1 MYQCQELHRYDQA
14 LSYFTAHHEQYCTS
28 VTSCLKSRLAWSDLQ
43 IIRDVIL
50 VLASQGWEK
59 LLNEDDESTAA
70 TQAIVRLGTRF
81 KSPLTSA
88 KVEIDRLN
96 KEFHEMISYAVQ
108 FVSISTLDD

>member
-1 MYQCQELHRYDQA
+1 MINAVSKIHILQ
-14 LSYFTAHHEQYCTS
+14 
-28 VTSCLKSRLAWSDLQ
+28 LAWSDLQ

-81 KSPLTSA
+81 KSPLTRVHQPKLKLIGLTRSFM
-88 KVEIDRLN
+88 R
-96 KEFHEMISYAVQ
+96 
-108 FVSISTLDD
+108 